1 MASSAKRNVRPVSD
15 EVDNVIAGRANYLPP
30 QELVYEPDSDP
41 RLRKAFRMHLYDEL
55 FMNVAR
61 TPKLLEIL
69 VEMLGGPLRVYGS
82 HLFAKPAR
90 VGTIAAAPGH
100 AL

>member
-1 MASSAKRNVRPVSD
+1 
-15 EVDNVIAGRANYLPP
+15 
-30 QELVYEPDSDP
+30 
-41 RLRKAFRMHLYDEL
+41 
-55 FMNVAR
+55 MNVAR

-90 VGTIAAAPGH
+90 VGTVAAAPGH